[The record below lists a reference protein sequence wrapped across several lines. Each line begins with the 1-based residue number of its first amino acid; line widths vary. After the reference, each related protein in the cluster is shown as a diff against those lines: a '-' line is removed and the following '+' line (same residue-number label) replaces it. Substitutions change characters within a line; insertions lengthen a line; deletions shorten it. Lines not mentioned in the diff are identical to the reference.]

1 MNYCTKIHECVMI
14 NYGVKINQGITLS
27 GFYQVYYPKVSI
39 MYNIPQYLSCIT
51 SQGIYHVYLLCISR
65 TSIPTRVIC

>member
-1 MNYCTKIHECVMI
+1 MHYCTKIHECVMI

-39 MYNIPQYLSCIT
+39 LYNIPR
-51 SQGIYHVYLLCISR
+51 IYHVYFSWF
-65 TSIPTRVIC
+65 